1 MKYRHYI
8 ALLCTLL
15 LVNSCG
21 KAPYPNYDIIKPE
34 VKFEPKRENLAK
46 MVETLQGRPYV
57 WAEEGPECFDC
68 SGLTYYMYGSMGI
81 ELPRVAR
88 EQAKVGKEVKVKDL
102 QYGDLIFF
110 STNPRNPKKITHV
123 GIYLGNGWFTH
134 ASTVKREV
142 VYTNLNTSP
151 YYKKHLRVCRRYLP
165 DAPDITLASN
175 GDKPPVWHT
184 PERPLNDTVAASNPA
199 ILAKQESVPIRDEN
213 ITKTTVP
220 HSPLIV
226 EEQPDR
232 AKGSYYVQAGSF
244 AGKPNSSLLY
254 EISRKGLTYR
264 LIEFPKGSKKISK
277 LLIGPYKT
285 HIRAKQMLAQIRQT
299 FQKDAFIA
307 RIE

>member
-1 MKYRHYI
+1 MKYQYYV

-15 LVNSCG
+15 LLNSCG
-21 KAPYPNYDIIKPE
+21 KAPYPNYEIIKPE
-34 VKFEPKRENLAK
+34 VKYEPNRENLAK
-46 MVETLQGRPYV
+46 MIETLQGHPYV

-88 EQAKVGKEVKVKDL
+88 EQAKMGKEVKPDAL

-110 STNPRNPKKITHV
+110 STNPHQPKKITHV

-134 ASTVKREV
+134 ASTVKKEV

-175 GDKPPVWHT
+175 GDKPPLWHT
-184 PERPLNDTVAASNPA
+184 PQKAADSTDTPPDPTLLAAFQSVYT
-199 ILAKQESVPIRDEN
+199 QESNMTAES
-213 ITKTTVP
+213 TP
-220 HSPLIV
+220 HSFVKV
-226 EEQPDR
+226 EKQADTP
-232 AKGSYYVQAGSF
+232 KGSYYVQAGSF
-244 AGKPNSSLLY
+244 VGKPKKSLLY
-254 EISRKGLTYR
+254 EIRRKGLTYR
-264 LIEFPKGSKKISK
+264 LIAFPKGKKHISR

-285 HIRAKQMLAQIRQT
+285 HTKAKQMLARIQKSL
-299 FQKDAFIA
+299 QKDAFIA